1 VSANFSFTGGSIR
14 SLGSSFGVGN
24 SLRPGQMDPAGQSLY
39 RPTSTPSGL
48 FGPATQSPGAFY
60 SNDQI
65 PMGGG
70 QTFSANLAYTLT
82 RQRRTPDLPEE
93 IKTSQQNL
101 NFGAMFSPTPLWAVS
116 WQAQYNITE
125 KRFESHVVRLERD
138 LHDWRAAFNFVR
150 NANGNVA
157 VYFSIYL
164 INLPELKLD
173 FNQST
178 LGQ

>member
-1 VSANFSFTGGSIR
+1 MVPSSG
-14 SLGSSFGVGN
+14 LGSTF
-24 SLRPGQMDPAGQSLY
+24 RPGQMDPTGRSLY
-39 RPTSTPSGL
+39 RSTPSGGGF
-48 FGPATQSPGAFY
+48 FGQSTDSPGAFY

-70 QTFSANLAYTLT
+70 RTFSANLAYTLT
-82 RQRRTPDLPEE
+82 RQRRTADTPADA
-93 IKTSQQNL
+93 KTSQQNL
-101 NFGAMFSPTPLWAVS
+101 NFGAMFSPTPLWSVS
-116 WQAQYNITE
+116 WQAQYNVTE

-173 FNQST
+173 FDQST
-178 LGQ
+178 LGD